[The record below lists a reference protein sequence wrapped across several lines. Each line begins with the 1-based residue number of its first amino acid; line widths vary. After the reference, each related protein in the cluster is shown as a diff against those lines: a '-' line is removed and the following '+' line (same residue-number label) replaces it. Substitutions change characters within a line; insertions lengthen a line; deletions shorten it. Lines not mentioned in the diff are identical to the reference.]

1 MEEKIENNSEENMRN
16 LEEFIAHIAKQDE
29 PSSEWKPLIK
39 ALWWVRKGDWDK
51 AHDLAQE
58 VDGPDGSWVHAY
70 LHREEGDIGNAG
82 YWYRRAGRPVKT
94 TDSLEYEWIEISR
107 ELLNN

>member
-58 VDGPDGSWVHAY
+58 VDCPDGWQETVKYPTMTFYSWLKHY
-70 LHREEGDIGNAG
+70 LKFNIDYDALDRVYNMFDISTHE
-82 YWYRRAGRPVKT
+82 YRS
-94 TDSLEYEWIEISR
+94 SL
-107 ELLNN
+107 L